1 MSLHRCFG
9 ADGWRFYPFRC
20 KSTTFFWIMQGNK
33 KETCC
38 DMSIKSLLCGGIKY
52 RWCIGKDSVKS
63 RWSPY
68 EVPMKFLWSP
78 YAYRGQSKGIQKE
91 SPRGC
96 RRDITM
102 CDKEIVTSKAKIILL
117 IYNSIC
123 FARISSSRK
132 REAESENLVADSVV
146 RNLEFWILNLE
157 LSSRA
162 CLFFN
167 ARSAM
172 SEWRSK

>member
-1 MSLHRCFG
+1 MLWFEHEGYVVG
-9 ADGWRFYPFRC
+9 A
-20 KSTTFFWIMQGNK
+20 SSIGNVSAK
-33 KETCC
+33 IRRSS
-38 DMSIKSLLCGGIKY
+38 D
-52 RWCIGKDSVKS
+52 
-63 RWSPY
+63 

-78 YAYRGQSKGIQKE
+78 YAHRGQSKGIQKE
-91 SPRGC
+91 SPRGY
-96 RRDITM
+96 RRDNTM
-102 CDKEIVTSKAKIILL
+102 CYKEIITSKARIILL

-146 RNLEFWILNLE
+146 RNLEFWILNFE

>member
-1 MSLHRCFG
+1 MVGGFIFS
-9 ADGWRFYPFRC
+9 AC
-20 KSTTFFWIMQGNK
+20 KSTIFFWIMQESYDYFTKNWG
-33 KETCC
+33 
-38 DMSIKSLLCGGIKY
+38 LCMGFLSAFAWFS
-52 RWCIGKDSVKS
+52 RGKDTIKI

-78 YAYRGQSKGIQKE
+78 YAHRGQSKGIQKE
-91 SPRGC
+91 SPRGY

-102 CDKEIVTSKAKIILL
+102 CDKEIATSKAKIISL
-117 IYNSIC
+117 IYNSMC
-123 FARISSSRK
+123 LARISSSRN

>member
-1 MSLHRCFG
+1 MVGGFIFS
-9 ADGWRFYPFRC
+9 AC
-20 KSTTFFWIMQGNK
+20 KSTTFFWIVQGNK

-38 DMSIKSLLCGGIKY
+38 NLSMKATLWGYQVSVMY
-52 RWCIGKDSVKS
+52 RQCIGKDSAKF
-63 RWSPY
+63 RWASD
-68 EVPMKFLWSP
+68 EVPMKSLWSP
-78 YAYRGQSKGIQKE
+78 YAHRGQSKGIQKE
-91 SPRGC
+91 SPRGY

-102 CDKEIVTSKAKIILL
+102 CDKEMATSKAKIILL
-117 IYNSIC
+117 IYNSMC

-132 REAESENLVADSVV
+132 IEAESENLVADSVV
-146 RNLEFWILNLE
+146 RNLEFWILNFE

-162 CLFFN
+162 CLFFK